1 MSILLSLTTTDMLYE
16 CMQPSTLCLD
26 PRMCQNKRDTVTT
39 FHACTPNEKN
49 IPMLCFRHNTI
60 TKDGKCMACEMIQF
74 SFLQVRVNGNKT
86 YHVYVFDVPT
96 IRLKYI
102 MYAFYKEYGY
112 TQTFKLTGKAYADGA
127 ALDEDANTAADLRG
141 VPLDLALLPC
151 PNQHFIVLCLN
162 GKSMY
167 VKEVHPSFP
176 LRTILWMARIYYA
189 LTLTHNGRA
198 VDLDTKLGDVGAFS
212 WGDEFHIHPI
222 MPSLA

>member
-1 MSILLSLTTTDMLYE
+1 MGEKEDEATAALRLLPMITAAIFLFMMALFFLNYFFYYCPILSSLTTTDMLYE
-16 CMQPSTLCLD
+16 CMQPSTLCCD

-86 YHVYVFDVPT
+86 YHVYVFDTPT

-112 TQTFKLTGKAYADGA
+112 TQTFKLTGKA
-127 ALDEDANTAADLRG
+127 
-141 VPLDLALLPC
+141 
-151 PNQHFIVLCLN
+151 
-162 GKSMY
+162 
-167 VKEVHPSFP
+167 
-176 LRTILWMARIYYA
+176 
-189 LTLTHNGRA
+189 
-198 VDLDTKLGDVGAFS
+198 
-212 WGDEFHIHPI
+212 
-222 MPSLA
+222 